1 MLHTA
6 WLVVFTVENSSAAH
20 RSSRSSAPS
29 TVSRMVSHC
38 LAIGGGESDWPT
50 ADPIKASSTRQLR
63 YFIIKV
69 IVCWLAGLLAVVSS
83 FSYRCAY
90 IHLKISLATP
100 TYREGQNTTIDNAA
114 IYIHNQQ
121 LLVLPRAAIDVSI

>member
-69 IVCWLAGLLAVVSS
+69 ITCWLADLLAGRSVFLLVSMRLYTPQDITS
-83 FSYRCAY
+83 HAY
-90 IHLKISLATP
+90 IQRRSKHH
-100 TYREGQNTTIDNAA
+100 YR
-114 IYIHNQQ
+114 
-121 LLVLPRAAIDVSI
+121 